1 MYYYDRAEV
10 VVDLDAIHENL
21 LHIKNLLKEG
31 TLLCPIIKTD
41 AYGHGVI
48 PVAEEMLDLADYFAV
63 ATIDEAVELRKN
75 GIDKPL
81 FLLGFTPESRFEDL
95 FTYQVWPNVFRL
107 ETARKLSKMAA
118 DKGKT
123 LKIHISV
130 DTGMSRL
137 GFMRTEKSLDEIAEI
152 AKLPGLALE
161 GLFTH
166 FVSADSADQTLAKE
180 QIRRFVDFRK
190 ELEKRD
196 VHFRLYHMSASAGT
210 MEFSEAHLNMVRSG
224 IINYGLYPSDEVHK
238 DHLALKPALS
248 LLSTVIY
255 VKDIEKGDSVSY
267 GATFT
272 APKRMRIATIPVGYG
287 DGYFRAYSGKGA
299 VLIKGK
305 RAPILGRICM
315 DQFMVDVSD
324 IPGVREGD
332 DVTLIGRDGEEEIT
346 ADELAA
352 LAGTISYEV
361 LCDLGKRL
369 PRVYLRNKKVVGTK
383 DFFG

>member
-1 MYYYDRAEV
+1 MYCYDRAEV

-21 LHIKNLLKEG
+21 LQIKKLLKKD

-48 PVAEEMLDLADYFAV
+48 PVANEILDLADYFAV

-75 GIDKPL
+75 GIEKPL
-81 FLLGFTPESRFEDL
+81 FLLGFTPESRFDDL
-95 FTYQVWPNVFRL
+95 FTYQVWPNVYRL
-107 ETARKLSKMAA
+107 TTAKKLSEMAVLR
-118 DKGKT
+118 GEI

-137 GFMRTEKSLDEIAEI
+137 GFMRTERSLEEIEEI
-152 AKLPGLALE
+152 AKLPGLFLE

-166 FVSADSADQTLAKE
+166 FVSADSADHTLAKE
-180 QIRRFVDFRK
+180 QIARFESFRK
-190 ELEKRD
+190 ELEKRGAL
-196 VHFRLYHMSASAGT
+196 FRLVHMSASAGT
-210 MEFSEAHLNMVRSG
+210 MEFPEAHFNMVRSG
-224 IINYGLYPSDEVHK
+224 IINYGLYPSDEVDK
-238 DHLALKPALS
+238 EKLPLTPALS
-248 LLSTVIY
+248 LKSTVIY
-255 VKDIEKGDSVSY
+255 VKDIEEGDSVSY

-272 APKRMRIATIPVGYG
+272 APRRMRIATIPVGYG
-287 DGYFRAYSGKGA
+287 DGYFRAYSGKGS
-299 VLIKGK
+299 VLIRGK

-324 IPGVREGD
+324 IPGVTEGD

-346 ADELAA
+346 ADELAF
-352 LAGTISYEV
+352 LAGTISYEI

-369 PRVYLRNKKVVGTK
+369 PRVYLKNGKVQETR
-383 DFFG
+383 DFFT